1 MDTGRL
7 TKKERHE
14 LILSEVRK
22 SAAIRI
28 SKLAKR
34 IGVAGETIRR
44 DLIELGEAGLI
55 NRTYGGAT
63 ISLVT
68 SEPVISERGL
78 TLVEERA
85 RIGKGAAGLIENR
98 QVVMID
104 GGSTTY
110 EVARNLAQFKR
121 DLVVITNSTGVAS
134 VAGGNP
140 TFRVILCPGTYDNR
154 EGSVL
159 GEDTVEFIARYNAD
173 AAIIGASG
181 RHRRRP
187 ERRDLRSRGGK
198 ARDDRPLAVDHPR
211 RHPRQVRP
219 RQPRARLPPDA
230 DFRHRDGQAG
240 FVGIPRRR
248 GSRRPGTARVRR
260 ERVDRKKPIAAPFLR
275 PPR

>member
-1 MDTGRL
+1 MTSGRL
-7 TKKERHE
+7 TKQERHE

-44 DLIELGEAGLI
+44 DLVELGDAGLV

-68 SEPVISERGL
+68 SEPVVSERGL

-85 RIGKGAAGLIENR
+85 RIGKGAAGLIENG

-104 GGSTTY
+104 GGSTTH
-110 EVARNLAQFKR
+110 EVARGLARLRR
-121 DLVVITNSTGVAS
+121 DLVIVTNSTGIAA

-181 RHRRRP
+181 LTGDGPSDAISGAAAVKRAMIGRSLSAILVVTHDKFGRASL
-187 ERRDLRSRGGK
+187 ERVCR
-198 ARDDRPLAVDHPR
+198 LAEISDIVTD
-211 RHPRQVRP
+211 RQVP
-219 RQPRARLPPDA
+219 PEFRAA
-230 DFRHRDGQAG
+230 VKAAG
-240 FVGIPRRR
+240 PELHVFGER
-248 GSRRPGTARVRR
+248 G
-260 ERVDRKKPIAAPFLR
+260 
-275 PPR
+275 

>member
-7 TKKERHE
+7 NKKERHE

-22 SAAIRI
+22 SASIRI

-68 SEPVISERGL
+68 SEAAISERGL

-85 RIGKGAAGLIENR
+85 RIGRGTVGLIEKG
-98 QVVMID
+98 QIVMID

-110 EVARNLAQFKR
+110 EVARNLAQFTR

-159 GEDTVEFIARYNAD
+159 GEDTVEYVGRYNAD
-173 AAIIGASG
+173 IAIIGASG
-181 RHRRRP
+181 VTTDGPNDMISGAVAVKRAMIARALSTVLVATHDKFGRASL
-187 ERRDLRSRGGK
+187 ERICNFAEISDVVTD
-198 ARDDRPLAVDHPR
+198 AE
-211 RHPRQVRP
+211 
-219 RQPRARLPPDA
+219 PP
-230 DFRHRDGQAG
+230 AG
-240 FVGIPRRR
+240 FREAMQEA
-248 GSRRPGTARVRR
+248 GTDLHVFG
-260 ERVDRKKPIAAPFLR
+260 ERSV
-275 PPR
+275 